1 MIAALLRLGPICLA
15 ISSALAQDML
25 AGIGVLIS
33 TSQFLIMV
41 DDMSA
46 SPGRFFWHYQFMF
59 PSRSHLER
67 GKSINQSDSHAASLK
82 MHLSLLLTR

>member
-15 ISSALAQDML
+15 ISSALAQGML

-46 SPGRFFWHYQFMF
+46 SPGREFSGIINLCSLPEAIWKGVN
-59 PSRSHLER
+59 L
-67 GKSINQSDSHAASLK
+67 SINQTATQLASRCISHYC
-82 MHLSLLLTR
+82 